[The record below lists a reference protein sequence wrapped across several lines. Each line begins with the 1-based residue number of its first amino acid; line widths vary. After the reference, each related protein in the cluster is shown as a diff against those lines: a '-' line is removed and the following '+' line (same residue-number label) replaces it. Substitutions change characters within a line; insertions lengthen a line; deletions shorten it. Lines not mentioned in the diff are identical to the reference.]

1 MLLDGALDLGLF
13 RGDLPRFGAAGS
25 QPYSPPRENSLVS
38 LLPYGKKGNKL
49 KKIDISKPK
58 PKR

>member
-1 MLLDGALDLGLF
+1 VVLS
-13 RGDLPRFGAAGS
+13 R
-25 QPYSPPRENSLVS
+25 PYSPPRENSLVS
-38 LLPYGKKGNKL
+38 LLPYGKEGNKL